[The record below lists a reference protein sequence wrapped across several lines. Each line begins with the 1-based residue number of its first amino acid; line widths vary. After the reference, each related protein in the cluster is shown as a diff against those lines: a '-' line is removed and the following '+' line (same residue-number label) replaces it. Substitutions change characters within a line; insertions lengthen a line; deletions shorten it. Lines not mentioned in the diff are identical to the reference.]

1 MTPTAFLELSTR
13 LCKDMKDWTE
23 EMFREEKLSPDHLQS
38 LKDAL
43 GVIEQ
48 VTLEATAAAMPP
60 LLEPPVE

>member
-23 EMFREEKLSPDHLQS
+23 AMFGEEKLSPEHLQV

-43 GVIEQ
+43 GVIEG
-48 VTLEATAAAMPP
+48 VTLEATAAAMPI
-60 LLEPPVE
+60 EAAPPVE

>member
-23 EMFREEKLSPDHLQS
+23 EMFREDKLSPEHLQV

-48 VTLEATAAAMPP
+48 VTLTATADAVPVVADP
-60 LLEPPVE
+60 LVE